1 MELEAGLLA
10 TVEMSLRGLRFN
22 VCRVARMRPGEGGVF
37 SSQGGCLV
45 GCGAPPFRGLGPQ
58 KTPAH
63 EDGYTEIVKT
73 SARQGPIRRVWI
85 KAESVGAFTSRY
97 ILAAFSLPGK

>member
-1 MELEAGLLA
+1 MCVGSRECGRARVECLAVKGVVWLGAG
-10 TVEMSLRGLRFN
+10 
-22 VCRVARMRPGEGGVF
+22 RPLF
-37 SSQGGCLV
+37 W
-45 GCGAPPFRGLGPQ
+45 GLGPQ

-85 KAESVGAFTSRY
+85 WAESVGAFTSRY